1 MIAATFARR
10 TSIALAAYLT
20 ATLCGCSSQR
30 AERGGAAAPS
40 AAATDITKAEAASV
54 ERAARSIADEF
65 ITTFWCGPPLH
76 FFDDDRAR
84 EIAEA
89 GFNLVGATCEGPVNP
104 QLNAAALRVAHRHG
118 LRMLIKDQR
127 ISAHQPVAEG
137 WQARADEALAAYRDL
152 PGLAGYFLLDE
163 PSNGSIYPDIAAL
176 RQRIRR
182 RDPSLIG
189 YVNLL
194 PDYVFAGPEDYR
206 DYVESYLFRTRPE
219 LLSYDHYPFLIG
231 SDRPS
236 FFDNLALI
244 RELALE
250 YEVPFMLI
258 VQLMPHAEYR
268 DPTPA
273 ELGWQ
278 VYHALAFGARGISYF
293 AYWTPTQV
301 PDNIA
306 YRFRGAI
313 IEGGMRTRHYDEVK
327 VLNRCLRAIAEELD
341 GFRSVGV
348 WDSQG
353 EFGIAEKPE
362 PIAAVAAGD
371 IVAGVFRDTAGRSA
385 TLLVNRGYRDAARVE
400 LGPSSDGRVVEVFD
414 PQSGSWAT
422 TGPSIDLPA
431 GEAKLVRH

>member
-1 MIAATFARR
+1 MIAATYARQ
-10 TSIALAAYLT
+10 TSIALAASLI
-20 ATLCGCSSQR
+20 AALCGCSALRS
-30 AERGGAAAPS
+30 ERGGAAAPS
-40 AAATDITKAEAASV
+40 VATTDVTRAEAASV
-54 ERAARSIADEF
+54 DAAARTIAHEF

-76 FFDDDRAR
+76 FFDDSRAR
-84 EIAEA
+84 EIADA

-104 QLNAAALRVAHRHG
+104 QLNAAALRIAHRHG

-137 WQARADEALAAYRDL
+137 WQARADEALADYRDL
-152 PGLAGYFLLDE
+152 PGLAGFFLLDE
-163 PSNGSIYPDIAAL
+163 PSDGSIYPDIAAL
-176 RQRIRR
+176 RHRIRR
-182 RDPSLIG
+182 HDPSLIG

-206 DYVESYLFRTRPE
+206 DYVESYLFRTRPD

-258 VQLMPHAEYR
+258 VQLMPHADYR

-293 AYWTPTQV
+293 AYWTPIQV

-313 IEGGMRTRHYDEVK
+313 IEGGMRTRHYDVVK
-327 VLNRCLRAIAEELD
+327 VLNRRLRAIAAELED
-341 GFRSVGV
+341 FRSVGV

-353 EFGIAEKPE
+353 AFGIDETPE
-362 PIAAVAAGD
+362 PIAAVTAGD
-371 IVAGVFRDTAGRSA
+371 IVAGAFLHATGESA
-385 TLLVNRGYRDAARVE
+385 TLLVNRSYRDAARVE
-400 LGPSSDGRVVEVFD
+400 LRADVELFD
-414 PQSGSWAT
+414 PTSAAWSPAQT
-422 TGPSIDLPA
+422 IVELPA
-431 GEAKLVRH
+431 GEAKLVRY